1 MAGIG
6 SETNWDRVTNRIQVV
21 VVNVPA
27 KLVKY
32 IAVRSVV
39 PASLEQEVSP

>member
-1 MAGIG
+1 MVGIG

-39 PASLEQEVSP
+39 PVFLEQEVSP